1 MEQKKAKEGMGA
13 SFIIGIVFTLI
24 GVTFLPLGI
33 ILHQTEVD
41 SSERV
46 IFLYTFGGI
55 GILFLIIGVIF
66 LILMLQK
73 KKEAQQLLD
82 NGRYIL
88 AEICEIVPNYTVRVN
103 GKNPYIIKCKYEA
116 INGTVHIF
124 KSRNLFFN
132 PESVL
137 KGTRVK
143 VYTDR
148 INYKKYYVDIDEV
161 LPNIKIH

>member
-1 MEQKKAKEGMGA
+1 MLFHYNGEITRGNFYG
-13 SFIIGIVFTLI
+13 
-24 GVTFLPLGI
+24 
-33 ILHQTEVD
+33 TEK
-41 SSERV
+41 SKSR
-46 IFLYTFGGI
+46 
-55 GILFLIIGVIF
+55 
-66 LILMLQK
+66 
-73 KKEAQQLLD
+73 
-82 NGRYIL
+82 NGR
-88 AEICEIVPNYTVRVN
+88 YTVRVN

-116 INGTVHIF
+116 IDGTVHIF